1 MERDWRRRD
10 VSTAGTEGGS
20 GYGVGR
26 RSLSEAAESIGSSA
40 SIASSGAG
48 RSARGFWPAATGA
61 GFGSA
66 SANAASTAT
75 PSQQRPNK
83 TGALPRLNLFAS
95 KQGEGPDGE
104 GQDADREH
112 EAEGA
117 SSDGEGQARGWG
129 ISGIVDG
136 VKGAVTAAKGAALA
150 VAGVPM
156 ISHETHDRAPGAS
169 NTRTTVGV
177 GEMITFTSNMP
188 GKWKA
193 DKGARGFPKKA
204 TGERFMWAAMSTA
217 GSAKITFEPEGEG
230 QPKLEVVIQVIAPT
244 VDYVN
249 ARAVA
254 FPGQAPGMAGVQME
268 TDVTFGPNTVSFAN
282 TMWWEKAGPATGATG
297 YFKDHVTKRK
307 LRLPYHRPNPDDVQ
321 IDSTNSGIVD
331 AAGWWDFN
339 GPYSD
344 GSFVW
349 VIPTYYRVVDDRR
362 YLISNVHQTC
372 TITAD
377 GTMTVTKGSSSMSR
391 RP

>member
-1 MERDWRRRD
+1 MKTQTQTQER
-10 VSTAGTEGGS
+10 
-20 GYGVGR
+20 
-26 RSLSEAAESIGSSA
+26 
-40 SIASSGAG
+40 
-48 RSARGFWPAATGA
+48 
-61 GFGSA
+61 
-66 SANAASTAT
+66 
-75 PSQQRPNK
+75 QNK
-83 TGALPRLNLFAS
+83 GDAIPRLNLYAKS
-95 KQGEGPDGE
+95 PTDEPDRD
-104 GQDADREH
+104 GQDGDREQ

-117 SSDGEGQARGWG
+117 SSEGEGQASGWG

-177 GEMITFTSNMP
+177 GEMITFSSNMP

-204 TGERFMWAAMSTA
+204 TGTQFIWAAMSTA
-217 GSAKITFEPEGEG
+217 GSAKITFEPEDKG

-244 VDYVN
+244 VDYLN

-254 FPGQAPGMAGVQME
+254 FPGQAAGMAGVQME
-268 TDVTFGPNTVSFAN
+268 TDVTFGPSNVSFAN

-307 LRLPYHRPNPDDVQ
+307 LSLPYHRPNPDDVQ
-321 IDSTNSGIVD
+321 IDATNSGIVD

-344 GSFVW
+344 GSFEW

-362 YLISNVHQTC
+362 HLISNVRQTC

-377 GTMTVTKGSSSMSR
+377 GTMTVVKGSSSMSR